1 LPVRKPNKLPAAT
14 LREEY
19 ALEYGTD
26 ALEIHADAVGPGDR
40 VLVVDDLLA
49 TGGTAAAT
57 CRLIERAGAEVAG
70 AVFLVELAFLGGR
83 AKLEGREVHGLV
95 VFE

>member
-1 LPVRKPNKLPAAT
+1 KPGKLPAAT

-26 ALEIHADAVGPGDR
+26 ALEIHAGAVGPGDR

-49 TGGTAAAT
+49 TGGTARAT
-57 CRLIERAGAEVAG
+57 VRLIERAGAEVVAV
-70 AVFLVELAFLGGR
+70 VFLIELAFLGGR
-83 AKLEGREVHGLV
+83 DGLEGRETHSLV
-95 VFE
+95 VF